1 MFPNFNFGLFS
12 GCLFSVHLFVGKV
25 DVVLCKIE
33 GKVELGSYLLYFLY
47 FKTFQSS
54 NKFLK
59 LVILDYTIYKLKK
72 SSILLALL
80 LKKQFKY

>member
-72 SSILLALL
+72 KLNFIGIASKEAI
-80 LKKQFKY
+80 